1 MAKRGAGSSV
11 ESWTV
16 ENENEVCSIVEQLQ
30 VFDRGPL
37 GIEAILGVRSMRPSS
52 RKGIRYLFS
61 EHGYSTRRLTLRDRF
76 RLSRKSKMPRPIA
89 HRIGA
94 ALVCLIYVPFVMV
107 VNTLPRLMGRGGRM
121 YMIEPLPNAGPA
133 AAGGAAGGDGS
144 GPFGS
149 GDREPRN
156 PLSPLPAIG
165 MTQPLP

>member
-1 MAKRGAGSSV
+1 M
-11 ESWTV
+11 
-16 ENENEVCSIVEQLQ
+16 
-30 VFDRGPL
+30 
-37 GIEAILGVRSMRPSS
+37 
-52 RKGIRYLFS
+52 
-61 EHGYSTRRLTLRDRF
+61 RDRF

-94 ALVCLIYVPFVMV
+94 ALVCLIYVPFVMI

-133 AAGGAAGGDGS
+133 AAGGDGS